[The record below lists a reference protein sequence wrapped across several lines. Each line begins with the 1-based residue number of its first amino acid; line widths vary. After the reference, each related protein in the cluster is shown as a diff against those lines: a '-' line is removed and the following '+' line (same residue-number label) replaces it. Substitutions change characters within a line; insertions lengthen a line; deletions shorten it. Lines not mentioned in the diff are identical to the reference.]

1 MNIIDNEPLH
11 TFTHIYTFDYE
22 FFWSNIG
29 QIRFSKLGKPYFKPL
44 FSLMTSSSGGASAL
58 FLTLTNPYKP
68 LFFGLSSLSHSFIL
82 LANLLP
88 KSSQKV
94 VFPSKK

>member
-22 FFWSNIG
+22 FFWSKIG

-44 FSLMTSSSGGASAL
+44 FSLMTSSSGTAKTYKIKTAL
-58 FLTLTNPYKP
+58 TP
-68 LFFGLSSLSHSFIL
+68 LI
-82 LANLLP
+82 
-88 KSSQKV
+88 KV
-94 VFPSKK
+94 AESGIS

>member
-44 FSLMTSSSGGASAL
+44 FSLMTSSSGRGAHH
-58 FLTLTNPYKP
+58 
-68 LFFGLSSLSHSFIL
+68 GLPVNQST
-82 LANLLP
+82 A
-88 KSSQKV
+88 
-94 VFPSKK
+94 